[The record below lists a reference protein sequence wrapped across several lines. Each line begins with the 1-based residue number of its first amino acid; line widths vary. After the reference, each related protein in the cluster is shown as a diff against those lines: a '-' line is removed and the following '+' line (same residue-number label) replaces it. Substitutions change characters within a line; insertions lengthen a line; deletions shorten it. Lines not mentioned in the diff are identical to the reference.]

1 MGKLP
6 LEGLR
11 VTDFC
16 WVGAGSYTTK
26 LLADMGAEVLKIESS
41 TRLDALRLSGP
52 FKDKIPG
59 PNRSGYFADRNT
71 SKFSVT
77 INLKTAQGIA
87 LVRRLIDGSDIVAN
101 NFTPGT
107 MDELGLGYEELIRSN
122 PSLIYISMSF
132 QGADGPDRDTLG
144 FGLTMSALVGLMHLT
159 GLPGRPPAGTGTNYP
174 DHIPNPCHAAFAVL
188 AALRHRR
195 RTGQGQKIDI
205 AQIEPPLALLA
216 PAVMDYA
223 VNGRNAEPAGN
234 DSTSAA
240 PHGVY
245 PCLGED
251 RWIAISVQDDQ
262 QYRALVDCLQSPD
275 LTKATPWLSLQARQ
289 HEKAALDSAIAAA
302 TATWEAEKLM
312 RVLQE
317 KGVPAGVVS
326 TPADVVAHDP
336 QLAHRQ
342 HWRRIPHAET
352 GSMLYNAQPFRFA
365 KTEIGPIFG
374 APLLGEHTAEVCS
387 RLLGLDD
394 ATIEQLRAERVL
406 V

>member
-1 MGKLP
+1 MAQLP
-6 LEGLR
+6 LQGLR

-71 SKFSVT
+71 SKFSIT
-77 INLKTAQGIA
+77 INLKTAKGIE

-107 MDELGLGYEELIRSN
+107 MDELGLGYDELTRTN
-122 PSLIYISMSF
+122 RSLIYISMSF

-144 FGLTMSALVGLMHLT
+144 FGLTMSALVGLMHLS

-174 DHIPNPCHAAFAVL
+174 DHIPNPCHAAFAVI

-223 VNGRNAEPAGN
+223 VNGRNTQPIGN
-234 DSTSAA
+234 ESPSAA
-240 PHGVY
+240 PRGVY
-245 PCLGED
+245 PCLGDD
-251 RWIAISVQDDQ
+251 RWIAISVQDDG
-262 QYRALVDCLQSPD
+262 QYRALVDCLQSPE
-275 LTKATPWLSLQARQ
+275 LSATPRWRSLQARQ
-289 HEKAALDSAIAAA
+289 HEKAALDAAIGAA
-302 TATWEAEKLM
+302 TAKWNAEELM
-312 RVLQE
+312 WALQG
-317 KGVPAGVVS
+317 KDVPAGVAS
-326 TPADVVAHDP
+326 TAADVVANDP
-336 QLAHRQ
+336 QLQHRQ

-352 GSMLYNAQPFRFA
+352 GSMLYNAQPFRFG
-365 KTEIGPIFG
+365 KTEVGPIFG
-374 APLLGEHTAEVCS
+374 APLLGEHTADVCS
-387 RLLGLDD
+387 RLLGLD
-394 ATIEQLRAERVL
+394 AAAIKQLRAEKVL
-406 V
+406 I

>member
-1 MGKLP
+1 MAGLP
-6 LEGLR
+6 LQGLR

-41 TRLDALRLSGP
+41 TRLDSLRLSGP

-71 SKFSVT
+71 SKLSVT
-77 INLKTAQGIA
+77 INLKTAKGIE

-205 AQIEPPLALLA
+205 AQIEPPLALLG
-216 PAVMDYA
+216 PAMMDCA

-234 DSTSAA
+234 GNPSAA
-240 PHGVY
+240 PRGVY
-245 PCLGED
+245 PCRGED
-251 RWIAISVQDDQ
+251 RWIAISIYDDR
-262 QYRALVDCLQSPD
+262 QYCALVDCLRSPA
-275 LTKATPWLSLQARQ
+275 LTATGRWDSLLARQ
-289 HEKAALDSAIAAA
+289 REKDVLDSAIAAA
-302 TATWEAEKLM
+302 TAGWEAETLM
-312 RVLQE
+312 QALQD

-326 TPADVVAHDP
+326 TAADVVAHDP
-336 QLAHRQ
+336 QLAHRK
-342 HWRRIPHAET
+342 HWHRIPHAET
-352 GSMLYNAQPFRFA
+352 GSMLYNAQPFRFGKA
-365 KTEIGPIFG
+365 PIGPVFG
-374 APLLGEHTAEVCS
+374 APLLGEHTADVCS
-387 RLLGLDD
+387 RLLGLND
-394 ATIEQLRAERVL
+394 ATIEQLRAENVL